1 MLNHS
6 PAHTELPHSPYH
18 HKGTEMTEDTTAK
31 YELPISSDDKATIL
45 INVEGAVKDLV
56 SALAKKA
63 EIKGTKIDPT
73 LFAGLPGSLTGVMV
87 HYFVK
92 GIKEDFDIEFAEK
105 PVSLKP
111 RSTNPFDRKVARKKR
126 LLTREQKNEL
136 LAKTQMSFYEKD
148 IAGGKMNL
156 EEAMLAL
163 KDAYE
168 QKANFEKMG
177 YMLPPKK
184 TDYPYWVEEV

>member
-6 PAHTELPHSPYH
+6 RALTELPHSLYH

-31 YELPISSDDKATIL
+31 YELPISNDDKATIL
-45 INVEGAVKDLV
+45 LNVEGAVKDLAA
-56 SALAKKA
+56 ALAKKQ

-73 LFAGLPGSLTGVMV
+73 LLASLPSSLTGVMI
-87 HYFVK
+87 HYFIK

-105 PVSLKP
+105 PVSLKR
-111 RSTNPFDRKVARKKR
+111 RSANPFDKKVTGKKR

-136 LAKTQMSFYEKD
+136 LGKTQMSFYEKD
-148 IAGGKMNL
+148 IAGGKMTID
-156 EEAMLAL
+156 EAMLAL

-168 QKANFEKMG
+168 QKANFEEMG

-184 TDYPYWVEEV
+184 TDYPYWIEEV